1 MLEEALTYVAVF
13 VAVVFVLSLLLSMKP
28 AARATLLAVLVGM
41 GAGLIGVQIAQVHV
55 FTILLLIWVLFS
67 KRASRSIAPIEAI
80 LTIVAAALLAST
92 VLYGEL
98 VNSPTLGLQLL
109 ALAGC
114 TALIVIF
121 ASASDVKAML
131 YGLLIMTSASSVF
144 GLLQIVGIAPYDVW
158 HLSISALGRP
168 TGLYSEPDWLG
179 MMAGVGLVLAWRLPL
194 QRWVRVLLILANM
207 SAWVL
212 AFARAAWVAVVASAM
227 LAVVVYLITRKK
239 SAPRVTP
246 KSGRILATAL
256 SGVVAILAFSFIP
269 SLHDNLVTRLS
280 QTLRVADNDVSAQA
294 RVAQNDGLNYLAST
308 SPWYGWGLSTSGRVG
323 VSGRLNFGE
332 SRNNVGSNWVVSF
345 WVDGGLLSVALL
357 ILFGAAV
364 ILTLRTIQSQVLVLV
379 LLSSFFSNAVYQ
391 PVTWLMLGL
400 CLSVVRMRRERT
412 AEQVDESESK
422 TAVAHRFGQQ
432 LVSRTPA

>member
-1 MLEEALTYVAVF
+1 MTYVAVF

>member
-13 VAVVFVLSLLLSMKP
+13 IAVVFVLSLLLSMKP